1 VLLFGRSFLSV
12 WRNRLHPAVYITY
25 TQKKPSNP
33 AAAAALTNQPF
44 PFVYNP
50 INLFSLSLSLSNQ
63 LVSFFFLPHNNS
75 QTKTQQQ

>member
-33 AAAAALTNQPF
+33 AAAAAALTNQPF

-50 INLFSLSLSLSNQ
+50 INLFSLSLSNQ
-63 LVSFFFLPHNNS
+63 LVSFFFFPHNKS